1 MGKGIKYALVA
12 LACIV
17 SASVNAQTE
26 VDFSGKEQT
35 KLFGHLDLGISLGST
50 GIGVNLTSHIN
61 KTLHLR
67 AAFTF
72 LPHITSTTDFTV
84 RSGNYDKNGKWVS
97 SDINEFIDLLE
108 EITGFVV
115 DNKIYM
121 RRQPRLNN
129 FSMMLDVYPF
139 HKKNWHATVGFY
151 VGNSVVGTAE
161 NVTDEMTALV
171 SVGFYNAIY
180 EKVIND
186 EPIYKDAYIDPEI
199 GDRMMEYGR
208 MGIRVGDF
216 VSDGTAYL
224 MEPDE
229 NNMVSAKVKVN
240 KFKPYFGV
248 GYSGRLIKGDDRFG
262 IAVDCGLMTWGG
274 TPDIY
279 THDGTNLVKDVRN
292 VTGKVG
298 HYVHTI
304 EKVKVYPVL
313 SVTFTRKLF

>member
-1 MGKGIKYALVA
+1 MGKGFKYALVA

-35 KLFGHLDLGISLGST
+35 KLFGHMDLGISLGST

-61 KTLHLR
+61 ETFHVR

-72 LPHITSTTDFTV
+72 IPHITSTTDFTV

-115 DNKIYM
+115 DNKVYM
-121 RRQPRLNN
+121 RRTPRLNN
-129 FSMMLDVYPF
+129 FSLMLDIYPF
-139 HKKNWHATVGFY
+139 HKKNWHVTGGFY

-161 NVTDEMTALV
+161 NLTQEMTSLV
-171 SVGFYNAIY
+171 SVGFYNSIY

-208 MGIRVGDF
+208 MGIRIGEF
-216 VSDGTAYL
+216 VEDGSGYL

-229 NNMVSAKVKVN
+229 NNMVSARVKVN
-240 KFKPYFGV
+240 KFKPYV
-248 GYSGRLIKGDDRFG
+248 GIGYNGRLIKRDDRFG
-262 IAVDCGLMTWGG
+262 VGFDCGVMTWGG

-279 THDGTNLVKDVRN
+279 AHDGVNLAKDITN

-298 HYVHTI
+298 NYVRRI
-304 EKVKVYPVL
+304 KKVKAYPVL